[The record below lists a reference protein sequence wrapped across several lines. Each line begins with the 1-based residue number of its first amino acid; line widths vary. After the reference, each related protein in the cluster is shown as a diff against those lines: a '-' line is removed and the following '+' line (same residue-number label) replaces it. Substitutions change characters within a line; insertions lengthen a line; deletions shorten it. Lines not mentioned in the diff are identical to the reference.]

1 MAKPQQIHLTV
12 QTLSGPFTGDFE
24 VDQKLQDV
32 INKAFLSLDIK
43 PAPGEVWELSYGG
56 VRLDPQTTIEE
67 NHLPEGA
74 TLLLA
79 PHEGGGGQ
87 E

>member
-1 MAKPQQIHLTV
+1 MPKPDQIHLTV
-12 QTLSGPFTGDFE
+12 QTLSGAFE
-24 VDQKLQDV
+24 GEFEIDQKVQDV
-32 INKAFLSLDIK
+32 IDKAFLSLDIK
-43 PAPGEVWELSYGG
+43 PAPGEQWELSYGG
-56 VRLDPQTTIEE
+56 VILDPQTTIDE
-67 NHLPEGA
+67 NHLPNGA